1 MRKSIKPVLFA
12 MLIVASMKTVNAQVD
27 PHFTQYYVYPS
38 WLNPALTGIFDG
50 DVRVSGIYR
59 SQWGNIT
66 SPFSTPGVSVDFN
79 STRNMNFGVSAL
91 RQKAGDGGYTYTT
104 AYGNFSYTG
113 VKFGKN
119 DYKRMAFGLQLGL
132 IQRKFDP
139 TKLTFGDQW
148 NPIFGFNPSNPTSEV
163 LSDPTAISF
172 DAGAGLLYFDAEPGK
187 KSNLFAGFSVA
198 HITRPDDKFSGTG
211 DATFPLRYTG
221 HAGLRIGLSN
231 QFSITPNF
239 LYLNQGSASEKM
251 VGAYGQYKA
260 SQDIDLLVGANYRF
274 EDAFSPYVGFYYKN
288 FVFGAS
294 YDVNV
299 SDLGKFAKGSNS
311 FEISLTYIGRKKV
324 KTPGVEFVC
333 PRL

>member
-1 MRKSIKPVLFA
+1 M
-12 MLIVASMKTVNAQVD
+12 MLVVFSTMKMKGQVD

-59 SQWGNIT
+59 SQWGNVT
-66 SPFSTPGVSVDFN
+66 SPFATPGVSLDFN
-79 STRNMNFGVSAL
+79 TSKNLNLGVSAL
-91 RQKAGDGGYTYTT
+91 RQKAGDGGYSYTT

-113 VKFGKN
+113 VKFGKE

-139 TKLTFGDQW
+139 LKLTFGDQW
-148 NPIFGFNPSNPTSEV
+148 NPIFGFNPGNPTSEI

-172 DAGAGLLYFDAEPGK
+172 DAGAGVLYYDAEPGK
-187 KSNLFAGFSVA
+187 KSNLFAGFSVS
-198 HITRPDDKFSGTG
+198 HITQPDDKFSGTG
-211 DATFPLRYTG
+211 EATFPLRYTG
-221 HAGLRIGLSN
+221 HAGLRIALSN
-231 QFSITPNF
+231 VFSITPNF
-239 LYLNQGSASEKM
+239 LYLNQGNASEKM

-260 SQDIDLLVGANYRF
+260 SQEIDILLGANYRF
-274 EDAFSPYVGFYYKN
+274 EDAVSPYFGFYYKN
-288 FVFGAS
+288 FVLGAS

-299 SDLGKFAKGSNS
+299 SDLGKLANGSNS
-311 FEISLTYIGRKKV
+311 FEISLTWIGRKKV